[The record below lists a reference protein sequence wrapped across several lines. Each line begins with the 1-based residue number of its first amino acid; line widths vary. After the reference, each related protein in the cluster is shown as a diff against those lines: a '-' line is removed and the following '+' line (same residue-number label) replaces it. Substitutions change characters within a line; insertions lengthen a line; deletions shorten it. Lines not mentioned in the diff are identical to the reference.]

1 MTEAKRIFIIKLSLL
16 LGFVSAMFGS
26 LIAQQYLWNNAY
38 YHLMELGFIFYLFS
52 FYLLSKQDTKGF
64 SKLWDTITLIILLSS
79 VSTLVDEVFYDATK
93 VEFNDIIRITTI
105 TFVSF
110 KIKYKK
116 TLWKI
121 L

>member
-1 MTEAKRIFIIKLSLL
+1 MIINRLL
-16 LGFVSAMFGS
+16 LIKITLVAGFVSAIMGS
-26 LIAQQYLWNNAY
+26 LIAQQYLWKDSY

-52 FYLLSKQDTKGF
+52 FYLLSKKDTKGF

-79 VSTLVDEVFYDATK
+79 VSTLVDEIFYDATK

-105 TFVSF
+105 TFISF

-116 TLWKI
+116 PLWKI